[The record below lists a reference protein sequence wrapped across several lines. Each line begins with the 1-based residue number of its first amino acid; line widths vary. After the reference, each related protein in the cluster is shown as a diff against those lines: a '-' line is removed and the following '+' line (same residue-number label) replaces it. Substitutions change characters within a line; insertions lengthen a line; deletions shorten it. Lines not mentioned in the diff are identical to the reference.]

1 MIVSTSNIAHTAT
14 ITATPESALLDFAVV
29 TDGDYSSVYTDA
41 LSGKITIDIVFPD
54 IVDVGYIALGG
65 TNIAKKES
73 IQITTSD
80 SPEAIYWQTNSSE
93 QLVSTDPF
101 DLTVSLGGI
110 GGGTVADDNLSSL
123 ESSVMM
129 YKVDGV
135 GVRRITIV
143 IKGGGNISIA
153 EIAVG
158 DYYEIP
164 RGEQG
169 GYARPWTVPNIK
181 ARSTTGLDN
190 SPVNLS
196 YESRS
201 LKCTLSVPNNI
212 MRDFDGWYNFIN
224 FAANNTFYV
233 LEDLNKFHSYAGFN
247 AVPAMTNAHAQ
258 TRSLGVSAITFNA
271 FAKSTEA
278 LF

>member
-1 MIVSTSNIAHTAT
+1 MIASITNIANTAT
-14 ITATPESALLDFAVV
+14 ITATPESALQDINIV
-29 TDGDYSSVYTDA
+29 TDGDYSSVYVDTLA
-41 LSGKITIDIVFPD
+41 GQITIEMIFAENTN
-54 IVDVGYIALGG
+54 IGYIALGG
-65 TNIAKKES
+65 TNIAKKDS
-73 IQITTSD
+73 IKITS
-80 SPEAIYWQTNSSE
+80 SNAVEPIYWQTVSSE

-101 DLTVSLGGI
+101 DLTVSLGG
-110 GGGTVADDNLSSL
+110 TVDDNDLGFI

-129 YKVDGV
+129 YKVDIV
-135 GVRRITIV
+135 DARRITIV
-143 IKGGGNISIA
+143 VKGTGKISIA
-153 EIAVG
+153 EIALG

-164 RGEQG
+164 RGEQA

-181 ARSTTGLDN
+181 ARSSVGLDN

-201 LKCTLSVPNNI
+201 LSCTLSVPNSI

-224 FAANNTFYV
+224 FAANNTFYI
-233 LEDLNKFHSYAGFN
+233 LEDLDKFHSYAGFN
-247 AVPAMTNAHAQ
+247 AVPTMTRAHSQ

>member
-1 MIVSTSNIAHTAT
+1 MIVSTTNIAHTAT
-14 ITATPESALLDFAVV
+14 ITASPDSALQDINVV

-41 LSGKITIDIVFPD
+41 LAGQLTLSIVFPD
-54 IVDVGYIALGG
+54 LVDVGYIALGG
-65 TNIAKKES
+65 TNIAKKDS

-80 SPEAIYWQTNSSE
+80 AVEPIFWQTVSSE

-101 DLTVSLGGI
+101 DLTVSLGG
-110 GGGTVADDNLSSL
+110 TVDDDNLGLL

-129 YKVDGV
+129 YRVDGV
-135 GVRRITIV
+135 GVRRITI
-143 IKGGGNISIA
+143 IIEGGGDISIA
-153 EIAVG
+153 EIAIG

-164 RGEQG
+164 RGEQA
-169 GYARPWTVPNIK
+169 GYKRPWTVPNIK
-181 ARSTTGLDN
+181 ARSSVGLDN

-201 LKCTLSVPNNI
+201 LSCTLSVPNNI
-212 MRDFDGWYNFIN
+212 MRDFDGWYSFIN

-233 LEDLNKFHSYAGFN
+233 LEDLDKFHSYAGFN
-247 AVPAMTNAHAQ
+247 AVPAMTGAHAQ

>member
-1 MIVSTSNIAHTAT
+1 MIVSTTNIAHTAT
-14 ITATPESALLDFAVV
+14 ITASPDSALQDINVV

-41 LSGKITIDIVFPD
+41 LAGTLTITIVFPD
-54 IVDVGYIALGG
+54 LVDVGYIALGG
-65 TNIAKKES
+65 TNIAKKDS

-80 SPEAIYWQTNSSE
+80 AAEPIFWQTVTSE

-110 GGGTVADDNLSSL
+110 VDDDNLGFL

-135 GVRRITIV
+135 SVRRINIIIEGT
-143 IKGGGNISIA
+143 GDISIA
-153 EIAVG
+153 EIAIG

-164 RGEQG
+164 RGEQA
-169 GYARPWTVPNIK
+169 GYKRPWTVPNIK
-181 ARSTTGLDN
+181 ARSSVGLDN

-201 LKCTLSVPNNI
+201 LSCTLSVPNNI
-212 MRDFDGWYNFIN
+212 MRDFDGWYSFIN

-247 AVPAMTNAHAQ
+247 AVPAMTAAHAQ

>member
-1 MIVSTSNIAHTAT
+1 MIASITNFAKLAVL
-14 ITATPESALLDFAVV
+14 TATPASALQDINVV
-29 TDGDYSSVYTDA
+29 TDGDYSSVYVDTLA
-41 LSGKITIDIVFPD
+41 GEVKIEFVFPVNMD
-54 IVDVGYIALGG
+54 IGYIALGG
-65 TNIAKKES
+65 TNIAKKDS
-73 IQITTSD
+73 IKITAS
-80 SPEAIYWQTNSSE
+80 SEPEPIFWQTVSSE

-101 DLTVSLGGI
+101 DLTVSLGG
-110 GGGTVADDNLSSL
+110 TVDDTDLGFI

-129 YKVDGV
+129 YKVDIANA
-135 GVRRITIV
+135 RRITMV
-143 IKGGGNISIA
+143 IKGTGKISIA
-153 EIAVG
+153 EIAIG

-169 GYARPWTVPNIK
+169 GYRRPWTVPNIK
-181 ARSTTGLDN
+181 ARSSVGLDN

-201 LKCTLSVPNNI
+201 LKCTLTVPNNV

-224 FAANNTFYV
+224 FAANNTFYI
-233 LEDLNKFHSYAGFN
+233 LEDLDKFHSYAGFN
-247 AVPAMTNAHAQ
+247 AVPAMTGAHGQ